1 MGWGVGGVRKHVFI
15 LLSVLMFKGEDYV
28 LAELRRWGRWG
39 EVIKSGQLIFSLL
52 AVLNR

>member
-15 LLSVLMFKGEDYV
+15 LLSVLMFKGKDYV
-28 LAELRRWGRWG
+28 LAELRRWG

-52 AVLNR
+52 AGLNR